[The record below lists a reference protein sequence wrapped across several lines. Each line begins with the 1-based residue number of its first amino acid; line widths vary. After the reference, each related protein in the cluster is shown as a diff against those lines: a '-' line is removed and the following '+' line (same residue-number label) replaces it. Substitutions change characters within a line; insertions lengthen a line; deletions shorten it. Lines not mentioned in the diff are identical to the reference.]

1 MKWNEHKWKLV
12 SWIKMCSFACVHV
25 CSVCL
30 MQFNEIKRPQLNI
43 TYSNIRWN
51 LHSLW
56 RFFDFGK
63 SGSNRRRF
71 HHTAWVWLQH
81 SMMQSISLN
90 INLTKHQHSSQE
102 KNRRMFHFALNRE
115 FILSLEF
122 YICAKWAPHSC
133 NYANESHNIFY
144 MNGNDAWAR

>member
-1 MKWNEHKWKLV
+1 MKWTQME
-12 SWIKMCSFACVHV
+12 ISFLDKNVFVCV

-115 FILSLEF
+115 FILSLEC
-122 YICAKWAPHSC
+122 IL
-133 NYANESHNIFY
+133 Y
-144 MNGNDAWAR
+144 MCQMSTAFLQLCQRKSQHILYGWKRCLSSLTI